1 MAGIVNALRNMM
13 NDGANAVRQA
23 ALTPEQIEQRNNG
36 KRLLEMIKVAS
47 IVTAVSTLFFAAI
60 FPNIFTAVLAGV
72 VAFGASEVYK
82 AAENILEILNKAAVE
97 LVARSSKENLLNQVG
112 KNTFALGP
120 FIKSLHLNVE
130 QLLLLPQ

>member
-13 NDGANAVRQA
+13 NNGANAVREA
-23 ALTPEQIEQRNNG
+23 ALTPEQIQDRNNG

-47 IVTAVSTLFFAAI
+47 IVTAVTTLFFVAI

-72 VAFGASEVYK
+72 IAFGASEVYK
-82 AAENILEILNKAAVE
+82 AAENILEILDKAAVE
-97 LVARSSKENLLNQVG
+97 LVARSSKENLLSQVG
-112 KNTFALGP
+112 KNTFVLGS

-130 QLLLLPQ
+130 SLLIRV